1 MSISVQADV
10 MSFAQVLVW
19 LHDSAFASAI
29 RDGDFLFPSIECV
42 HVLAISLVVG
52 SIAIVDLRLVGLV
65 SLERSVA
72 AVTADVLP
80 FTWTAFG
87 FAVLTGAALFASHA
101 VGYAANLEFRM
112 KMLSL
117 VFAGINMLTF
127 HGIVR
132 RDRPRWL
139 EAHMTPLPGR
149 LAGLISLLL
158 WIAIV
163 AFGRWIGFEHVR

>member
-1 MSISVQADV
+1 MN
-10 MSFAQVLVW
+10 FAQFLVW
-19 LHDSAFASAI
+19 LHGTAFASAI
-29 RDGDFLFPSIECV
+29 RDSDVLFPSIECV
-42 HVLAISLVVG
+42 HVLAITLVVG
-52 SIAIVDLRLVGLV
+52 SISIVDLRLLGLA
-65 SLERSVA
+65 STERSVA

-87 FAVLTGAALFASHA
+87 FAVLTGAALFASHS
-101 VGYAANLEFRM
+101 VGYAANVEFRM
-112 KMLSL
+112 KLLLL

-139 EAHMTPLPGR
+139 EARVTPGPGK

-158 WIAIV
+158 WIGIV
-163 AFGRWIGFEHVR
+163 AFGRWIGFEHVS